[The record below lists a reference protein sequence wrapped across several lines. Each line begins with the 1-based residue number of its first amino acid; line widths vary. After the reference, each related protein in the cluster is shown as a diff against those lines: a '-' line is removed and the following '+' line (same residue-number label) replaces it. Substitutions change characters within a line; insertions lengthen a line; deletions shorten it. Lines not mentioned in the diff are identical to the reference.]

1 MILGSFLSG
10 SVSDRFSAVL
20 GKLAS
25 VPLISGTA
33 CAQFSPSREICL
45 ATDSGSTLRGP
56 RAGLGG
62 AAYPQSREGASWP
75 DPQR

>member
-10 SVSDRFSAVL
+10 FVSDKLSAVL

-33 CAQFSPSREICL
+33 CAQFSASREICL
-45 ATDSGSTLRGP
+45 ATDSGSTRRDV
-56 RAGLGG
+56 RARLSG
-62 AAYPQSREGASWP
+62 AAYPQAPEGAS
-75 DPQR
+75 

>member
-1 MILGSFLSG
+1 MFGSFLSG
-10 SVSDRFSAVL
+10 LVSGRLSAVL

-45 ATDSGSTLRGP
+45 VTDSRSTRRDL
-56 RAGLGG
+56 RAGAQRGSI
-62 AAYPQSREGASWP
+62 AASTR
-75 DPQR
+75 